1 MAISINYQKRKNK
14 ELFKSLEAH
23 QSIQL
28 SNMQN
33 YIPIYKNFFS
43 LNETNYNSINLN
55 NTWSIFDLAQAA
67 PKNELR
73 KNAHNAIIK
82 KMGEDTNKCVNVF
95 FKMAPLLNPFK
106 YLTGKY
112 ENTGHDI
119 FKLPSFDETDAALH
133 PSMVDMNNSAYV
145 DGCFTFFSSFLIHEH
160 GFIHGVDY
168 YGSFLGHKN
177 GFQVDVIEDLEHL
190 ISSEYFKKNTGVLF
204 TIEDYS
210 HIIEDTPLEVVKL
223 NPIQIHDVEVD
234 PNAESIDNEIYEG
247 VFELVPDPPL
257 DASSSNSIS
266 LDDLKDMSLELVDV
280 TADVVS
286 TEDATSPSK
295 KSSCALSNS
304 SCSSRTSL
312 TNDDDFICEDAGSE
326 SGGDSASG
334 FDSSSDCSGSDRSYC
349 SGSGDSG
356 SSFEE
361 DALYATIN
369 KFPVQVI
376 AMECC
381 EDTLDNLIEKT
392 DMTNDE
398 WLSALMQ
405 TIMILLTYQKAFA
418 FTHNDLHTNNIMY
431 TKTEKKHIY
440 YLYKNTYYK
449 VPTFGRIFK
458 IIDFGRSIY
467 KFKTHLFC
475 SDSYQPGGDAS
486 TQYNT
491 EPYFNETKPRIE
503 PNYSFDLCRLA
514 CSLYDFILDDTP
526 TKEDLAK
533 LKPFAKIIREWCLDD
548 NGLNVLYK
556 TNGAERYPG
565 FKLYKMIARQVHAH
579 TPKAQLERAEFA
591 KYAVSKSNVKRGE
604 SIVNVDAIPCC
615 F

>member
-14 ELFKSLEAH
+14 ELFHSLETCDG
-23 QSIQL
+23 IQL

-33 YIPIYKNFFS
+33 YVPIYKNFFS

-55 NTWSIFDLAQAA
+55 NTWSIFDLSESASTTHGS
-67 PKNELR
+67 R
-73 KNAHNAIIK
+73 KNARNAIIK
-82 KMGEDTNKCVNVF
+82 KTGEETSKRVDVF

-112 ENTGHDI
+112 ATEPYDI
-119 FKLPSFDETDAALH
+119 FKLPSFTNNDAVN
-133 PSMVDMNNSAYV
+133 PSMLDNNNSAYV
-145 DGCFTFFSSFLIHEH
+145 DGCFTFLSSFLIHEH
-160 GFIHGVDY
+160 GFINGVDY
-168 YGSFLGHKN
+168 YGSFLGNKN

-190 ISSEYFKKNTGVLF
+190 ISSEFFKKNTGSLF

-210 HIIEDTPLEVVKL
+210 HIIEDAPLEKEKL
-223 NPIQIHDVEVD
+223 NPIQIHDIEVD
-234 PNAESIDNEIYEG
+234 PNASPIDNEMYDG
-247 VFELVPDPPL
+247 VFDSPVL
-257 DASSSNSIS
+257 SSSVSIS

-280 TADVVS
+280 TSIMEVPSEGGQTPKKASCVL
-286 TEDATSPSK
+286 TS
-295 KSSCALSNS
+295 S

-312 TNDDDFICEDAGSE
+312 TNDDDFICEDGDNRTE
-326 SGGDSASG
+326 SFNDSTS
-334 FDSSSDCSGSDRSYC
+334 
-349 SGSGDSG
+349 
-356 SSFEE
+356 EE
-361 DALYATIN
+361 DGEIDSDSEGYSSYEEDTLYATIN

-381 EDTLDNLIEKT
+381 EDTFDNLIEKT

-491 EPYFNETKPRIE
+491 EPYFNESKPRIE

-514 CSLYDFILDDTP
+514 CSLYDFILDDSP
-526 TKEDLAK
+526 TKEEIAK

-565 FKLYKMIARQVHAH
+565 FKLYKMIARQVHTH

-604 SIVNVDAIPCC
+604 PVINIDAIPCC

>member
-23 QSIQL
+23 QGIQL

-55 NTWSIFDLAQAA
+55 NTWAIFDLA
-67 PKNELR
+67 PPTSGLR
-73 KNAHNAIIK
+73 KNAHPVIVK
-82 KMGEDTNKCVNVF
+82 KTGEDTNKCVNVF

-112 ENTGHDI
+112 VNIGYDI
-119 FKLPSFDETDAALH
+119 FKLPSFDETDATMH
-133 PSMVDMNNSAYV
+133 PSMIDMNNSAYV
-145 DGCFTFFSSFLIHEH
+145 DGCFTFLSSFLIH
-160 GFIHGVDY
+160 GFGFVHGVDY

-190 ISSEYFKKNTGVLF
+190 IASEYFKKNTGTLF

-210 HIIEDTPLEVVKL
+210 HIIEETPLEAVKL
-223 NPIQIHDVEVD
+223 TPIKIHDLEVD
-234 PNAESIDNEIYEG
+234 PNAEPIDNDMYEG
-247 VFELVPDPPL
+247 VFESPMGV
-257 DASSSNSIS
+257 SSSPSIS

-280 TADVVS
+280 TTSVVAGDS
-286 TEDATSPSK
+286 DASPSK
-295 KSSCALSNS
+295 KSSCALSSS

-312 TNDDDFICEDAGSE
+312 TNDDDFICEDAGSDCDSEGGDDSRGSE
-326 SGGDSASG
+326 SGDS
-334 FDSSSDCSGSDRSYC
+334 DQSYC

-361 DALYATIN
+361 DTLYATIN

-491 EPYFNETKPRIE
+491 EPYFNESKPRIE

-514 CSLYDFILDDTP
+514 CSLYDFILEDTP
-526 TKEDLAK
+526 TKEEIAK

-604 SIVNVDAIPCC
+604 TIVNIDAIPCC

>member
-14 ELFKSLEAH
+14 ELFHSLETCEG
-23 QSIQL
+23 IQL
-28 SNMQN
+28 SDMQN
-33 YIPIYKNFFS
+33 YIPIYKNFFA

-55 NTWSIFDLAQAA
+55 NTWAIFDL
-67 PKNELR
+67 PVPSSNIR
-73 KNAHNAIIK
+73 KNARAATIK
-82 KMGEDTNKCVNVF
+82 KTGEETSKCVDVF

-112 ENTGHDI
+112 VNEPYDI
-119 FKLPSFDETDAALH
+119 FRLPGFSHNDAVH
-133 PSMVDMNNSAYV
+133 PSMLDLNNSAYV
-145 DGCFTFFSSFLIHEH
+145 DGCFTFLSSFLIHEY
-160 GFIHGVDY
+160 GFINGVDY
-168 YGSFLGHKN
+168 YGSFLGNKN

-190 ISSEYFKKNTGVLF
+190 VSSDFFKKNKGSLF

-210 HIIEDTPLEVVKL
+210 DIIEETSFEPAKLTPIK
-223 NPIQIHDVEVD
+223 IYDIDVD
-234 PNAESIDNEIYEG
+234 PNALSIDNDMYEG
-247 VFELVPDPPL
+247 VFESNASD
-257 DASSSNSIS
+257 SSSVPIS

-280 TADVVS
+280 TSNVGDEGIQ
-286 TEDATSPSK
+286 TPK
-295 KSSCALSNS
+295 KSSCALSSS
-304 SCSSRTSL
+304 SCSSRTSV
-312 TNDDDFICEDAGSE
+312 TNDDDFICEDQDGASEDESDSE
-326 SGGDSASG
+326 SNSVTGSSASG
-334 FDSSSDCSGSDRSYC
+334 SSA
-349 SGSGDSG
+349 SG
-356 SSFEE
+356 SSDSSYEE
-361 DALYATIN
+361 DTLYATIN

-381 EDTLDNLIEKT
+381 DDTFDNLIEKT

-431 TKTEKKHIY
+431 TKTDKKHIY

-491 EPYFNETKPRIE
+491 EPYFNESKPRIE

-526 TKEDLAK
+526 SKEEIAK

-591 KYAVSKSNVKRGE
+591 KYAISKSNVKRGE
-604 SIVNVDAIPCC
+604 PVINIDAIPCC